1 MSGKGVLSNLGKPC
15 DLLARRSRTPLKP
28 HYLNANIKH
37 SDEVVG
43 HIKWYLQQGMFPGE
57 IAMHCNVRPGYVHQ
71 VRDELVRAHI
81 KPLKP

>member
-1 MSGKGVLSNLGKPC
+1 MSGKPILHSLGKPC
-15 DLLARRSRTPLKP
+15 DLLARRPRAQVDRRRNCRT
-28 HYLNANIKH
+28 KH

>member
-1 MSGKGVLSNLGKPC
+1 MSGKPILHNLGKPC
-15 DLLARRSRTPLKP
+15 DLLARRPRTSPRL
-28 HYLNANIKH
+28 HNHSVNVKH

-57 IAMHCNVRPGYVHQ
+57 IAVHYNVRPGYVHQ

>member
-15 DLLARRSRTPLKP
+15 DLLARRPRAQADRRNCHTK
-28 HYLNANIKH
+28 Y

-43 HIKWYLQQGMFPGE
+43 HIKWYLAQGMFPGE